1 MLNWFNSLQSREQR
15 MLMLGVSAVV
25 VFFLYQLVWQ
35 PVQDQVAKLSEQ
47 VTAQQQQYVELAG
60 IIQQYKA
67 LPEMKNTG
75 LKNASQLSIVDST
88 SKSFGI
94 RNAVKRLTPE
104 GEGKV
109 RVRLEDVISDKAFQW
124 LAAISR
130 EHGLQVDQ
138 IDINP
143 AEGAG
148 LVAISVVLKR

>member
-1 MLNWFNSLQSREQR
+1 MQNWFNSLQTREQR
-15 MLMLGVSAVV
+15 MLILGMSVV
-25 VFFLYQLVWQ
+25 VVLFLYQLVWE
-35 PVQDQVAKLSEQ
+35 PVRDKVTQLGVQ
-47 VTAQQQQYVELAG
+47 VTAQQQQYAELAG
-60 IIQQYKA
+60 IIQQYQA
-67 LPEMKNTG
+67 LPETKNTG

-88 SKSFGI
+88 SKNFGI

-109 RVRLEDVISDKAFQW
+109 RVRLEDVVSDKAFQW
-124 LAAISR
+124 LAAIAR

-148 LVAISVVLKR
+148 MVTISVVLER